1 MPIYEYQG
9 QQYEM
14 STTDPQE
21 AKNKILS
28 YLGQPPKEERS
39 PKIGRKTGILEDIGI
54 GLENVAHKGKTALD
68 LLAGAAATY
77 AGSQEEADKIY
88 ADMEARQKARE
99 AELAKLDQGTGGKII
114 SGVSGIVPAVAAAPF
129 VGIPAALGGMTGMSA
144 LAGGGEN
151 VGKGAGVPE
160 STAQAMLEAG
170 IDYASLKIPVGRGVA
185 QGAALGAGGNVAG
198 TLATDVTGRALM
210 EGTEAAK
217 AYETTPEK
225 LLVSGATGAIPGG
238 VFGRFNRQGR
248 LETQPQEAPI
258 RETVPAQELQAKQIV
273 ENIKK
278 QETERTAGM
287 AEQPELPLEAPN
299 KFGVKPE
306 EMMVD
311 ENGMPIDVTKT
322 LEAQKVERGTEA
334 QPELFEPVPQE
345 IPQIEIIGQPKIPP
359 RQAAKAAYEADI
371 PVQEKAAEILKTEG
385 EQAATDFVDAYLN
398 EERVAARQEQQQVVN
413 AVANINPKLADAIT
427 PYRNISRD
435 EALSAIKNA
444 PDADSPTLGFTAN
457 QLKSRGRLGIEKI
470 KNEGVRSSLAHLI
483 GLRDEAG
490 IRANTVLQG
499 DNGIMRNLRKLETLL
514 GEGRAGEVIRQ
525 IQEGQFN
532 PEYKFNLDPEQMK
545 VKDQIQQMFEQTRQE
560 MERITGK
567 PVKQIPNYFPSM
579 FFGPFAVELRDANGR
594 LVAFVTEK
602 NAKEATRAADAVIA
616 DLAKEG
622 ETLTATQPKYRKE
635 LQSEA
640 FRNRGGLAPY
650 FESMMDLLGSDD
662 PLVQRAQQSVQ
673 NQVAKRAMDTK
684 KFSQRFERKAG
695 VEGALGERTWKSAK
709 ENYRDAKDVLENY
722 VRAFEDWKA
731 NQETAQ
737 FLNDVKENTGATNS
751 YNILQNYFD
760 DIRADSGAVDKFTNE
775 LATSLARATGRD
787 ISGAAKT
794 GARKTADF
802 MTKIWLGFYNPVA
815 MGQNVLQPVHTLPKL
830 VELASAGGSKDVI
843 TPFLTGMAQSLKDVS
858 SLAGEKLLG
867 KELTET
873 ARYMKEQ
880 EVIKPGLVESEGK
893 TKIGHNIEKLGVSG
907 GLLAT
912 EAFARATSFN
922 IFREYLKASGLD
934 EAQAREVAK
943 NLTHEYMVNYESY
956 AKPGILSQGGFA
968 GELMGRLQSFKFN
981 QFTQLANYV
990 ESAKRSKNPSA
1001 AITSLAVSIGMAG
1014 VSGMIGMDIAEG
1026 LYGALVS
1033 TGAVEPDTKSPRQ
1046 MALDLGG
1053 AAAVGIPTAATGK
1066 WLSGSLSTN
1075 LLGDMSWRNIAPVV
1089 VGAFETLGK
1098 TPTLLKMAKEKI
1110 TGEQLV
1116 PESEKAAALMAV
1128 TPATMRG
1135 VLEEKLL
1142 TDKEGRIVSPYT
1154 GETSY
1159 VKGPQDEGILSLTNI
1174 RSKERGETIAR
1185 TVLQKAQEKRITEER
1200 KKVTDKLKKFVDE
1213 SVRKGTELN
1222 PETVGKSLERIIEL
1236 QGDPANTINSVLDF
1250 VKNNQ
1255 LGDWFDRQLLSGN
1268 VTMTN
1273 VYKKLRALEQKQSI
1287 GK

>member
-28 YLGQPPKEERS
+28 YLGQPPKEES
-39 PKIGRKTGILEDIGI
+39 S
-54 GLENVAHKGKTALD
+54 
-68 LLAGAAATY
+68 LL
-77 AGSQEEADKIY
+77 K
-88 ADMEARQKARE
+88 K
-99 AELAKLDQGTGGKII
+99 
-114 SGVSGIVPAVAAAPF
+114 F
-129 VGIPAALGGMTGMSA
+129 
-144 LAGGGEN
+144 
-151 VGKGAGVPE
+151 
-160 STAQAMLEAG
+160 
-170 IDYASLKIPVGRGVA
+170 
-185 QGAALGAGGNVAG
+185 
-198 TLATDVTGRALM
+198 
-210 EGTEAAK
+210 
-217 AYETTPEK
+217 
-225 LLVSGATGAIPGG
+225 VSGAASVGDIVAGAPAFAVGAVGAPLVSTYQGLVEGKSPKEAAQEGRKFAEEVGTSKWATPFKSTLEGAGYLDPQAYEQEIARQAMGKVAGGIETVGEKVESATGGAIPKEQVQMIADVGMLAG
-238 VFGRFNRQGR
+238 IPGAGKVGKIVKEKLTEPTSADIAAAR
-248 LETQPQEAPI
+248 PKEAPV
-258 RETVPAQELQAKQIV
+258 RETVPSQEVKAQEIVQGIKQ
-273 ENIKK
+273 K
-278 QETERTAGM
+278 QEVERTAGM

-299 KFGVKPE
+299 KFGVKPQ
-306 EMMVD
+306 EMVVD
-311 ENGMPIDVTKT
+311 EYGMPIDVAKT

-345 IPQIEIIGQPKIPP
+345 IPQIEIIDQPAPKIAP
-359 RQAAKAAYEADI
+359 REAAKEAFKNKES
-371 PVQEKAAEILKTEG
+371 VETKAEEILNTQG
-385 EQAATDFVDAYLN
+385 EQAATDFVDSYLN
-398 EERVAARQEQQQVVN
+398 EERLATRQEQQQVVD

-427 PYRNISRD
+427 PYRDISRD

-444 PDADSPTLGFTAN
+444 PDADAPTLGFTAN

-470 KNEGVRSSLAHLI
+470 KNEGVRTSLAHLI
-483 GLRDEAG
+483 GLRDKAG
-490 IRANTVLQG
+490 ITANSILQG
-499 DNGIMRNLRKLETLL
+499 DSGVMRNLRKLETLL

-532 PEYKFNLDPEQMK
+532 PDYTFNLDPEQMK
-545 VKDQIQQMFEQTRQE
+545 VKDQIQGIFEQTRQE

-602 NAKEATRAADAVIA
+602 NAKEAKRAADAVIA

-622 ETLTATQPKYRKE
+622 EALTASQPKYRKE

-650 FESMMDLLGSDD
+650 FESMMDLLGSED

-673 NQVAKRAMDTK
+673 NLVAKRAMDTK

-695 VEGALGERTWKSAK
+695 VEGAMGERTWKSAK

-760 DIRADSGAVDKFTNE
+760 DIRAETSGFDKFTNE
-775 LATSLARATGRD
+775 LASSLARATGRD

-815 MGQNVLQPVHTLPKL
+815 MGQNILQPIHTFPKL
-830 VELASAGGSKDVI
+830 VELAGQGGSKDVI
-843 TPFLTGMAQSLKDVS
+843 TPFLTGMAQSLKDVA
-858 SLAGEKLLG
+858 SLSGEKLLG

-880 EVIKPGLVESEGK
+880 EVIKPGLVESEGG
-893 TKIGHNIEKLGVSG
+893 TKIGHNIEKFGVSG

-934 EAQAREVAK
+934 ESKAREVAK
-943 NLTHEYMVNYESY
+943 NLTHEYMVNYEQY
-956 AKPGILSQGGFA
+956 AKPGVLAQGGFA
-968 GELMGRLQSFKFN
+968 SELMGRLQSFKFN
-981 QFTQLANYV
+981 QFTQLANYI
-990 ESAKRSKNPSA
+990 ETAKRSKNPSA
-1001 AITSLAVSIGMAG
+1001 ALTSLAVSVGMAG
-1014 VSGMIGMDIAEG
+1014 VSGMIGMDVAEG
-1026 LYGALVS
+1026 IYGALVS

-1098 TPTLLKMAKEKI
+1098 VPTLAKMVQEKV

-1185 TVLQKAQEKRITEER
+1185 TVLQKAQEKRIQEER

-1222 PETVGKSLERIIEL
+1222 PDTVGKSLERIIEL

-1273 VYKKLRALEQKQSI
+1273 VYKKLRALEQKQML
-1287 GK
+1287 GR

>member
-1 MPIYEYQG
+1 MAFDIEGARQAGYSDAEIANHLAQSSKFDAEGARKSGYTDAEIISHLGTQTKKEEPSLLKKFVSGAASVGDIVAGAPAFAVGAVGAPLVSTYQG
-9 QQYEM
+9 LVEGK
-14 STTDPQE
+14 S
-21 AKNKILS
+21 
-28 YLGQPPKEERS
+28 PKEAAQE
-39 PKIGRKTGILEDIGI
+39 GRKFAEEVGASKFASPFKSALQGAGYFDEKAY
-54 GLENVAHKGKTALD
+54 EN
-68 LLAGAAATY
+68 
-77 AGSQEEADKIY
+77 EI
-88 ADMEARQKARE
+88 ARQAM
-99 AELAKLDQGTGGKII
+99 GK
-114 SGVSGIVPAVAAAPF
+114 V
-129 VGIPAALGGMTGMSA
+129 
-144 LAGGGEN
+144 AGGIEN
-151 VGKGAGVPE
+151 VGEKVESATGGFIPKEQVQMVADVGMLAGIPGAGKVGKIVKERLTEPTSADIAAARPVE
-160 STAQAMLEAG
+160 TA
-170 IDYASLKIPVGRGVA
+170 
-185 QGAALGAGGNVAG
+185 
-198 TLATDVTGRALM
+198 
-210 EGTEAAK
+210 
-217 AYETTPEK
+217 
-225 LLVSGATGAIPGG
+225 
-238 VFGRFNRQGR
+238 
-248 LETQPQEAPI
+248 
-258 RETVPAQELQAKQIV
+258 RETVPSQEVKAKEIV
-273 ENIKK
+273 NNIKQK
-278 QETERTAGM
+278 ETERTANI

-311 ENGMPIDVTKT
+311 ENGMPIDVNKT
-322 LEAQKVERGTEA
+322 LEAQAIERGAET
-334 QPELFEPVPQE
+334 QGQLFENVPQE
-345 IPQIEIIGQPKIPP
+345 IPNIEIIGQPTPKIAP
-359 RQAAKAAYEADI
+359 REAAKEAFKEDI
-371 PVQEKAAEILKTEG
+371 PVEEKATEILKTQG
-385 EQAATDFVDAYLN
+385 EEAATQFVESYLN
-398 EERVAARQEQQQVVN
+398 EERVAARQEQQQVVD

-435 EALSAIKNA
+435 EALNAVKNA
-444 PDADSPTLGFTAN
+444 PDAESPTLGFTAN

-483 GLRDEAG
+483 GIRDEAS

-499 DNGIMRNLRKLETLL
+499 DTGIMRNLRKMETLL

-525 IQEGQFN
+525 IQEAQFN
-532 PEYKFNLDPEQMK
+532 PEYKFKLDPEQMK
-545 VKDQIQQMFEQTRQE
+545 VKDQIQNIFEQTRQE

-602 NAKEATRAADAVIA
+602 NRAAAEKAAQAVIA
-616 DLAKEG
+616 DVAKDG
-622 ETLTATQPKYRKE
+622 EKLTASQPKYRKE

-662 PLVQRAQQSVQ
+662 PLVQRAQESVQ
-673 NQVAKRAMDTK
+673 NLVAKRAMDTK

-695 VEGALGERTWKSAK
+695 VAGAMGERQWKSAK

-731 NQETAQ
+731 NQETAS
-737 FLNDVKENTGATNS
+737 FLNDVKENTGASNT
-751 YNILQNYFD
+751 YNVLQNYFD
-760 DIRADSGAVDKFTNE
+760 DIRAESGAFDKFSNE
-775 LATSLARATGRD
+775 LATSLARATGHD
-787 ISGAAKT
+787 VSGIAKT

-802 MTKIWLGFYNPVA
+802 MTKTWLGFWNPA
-815 MGQNVLQPVHTLPKL
+815 AGLQNIIQPINTFPKL
-830 VELASAGGSKDVI
+830 VELAGQGGSKDLVSPVI
-843 TPFLTGMAQSLKDVS
+843 IGMAK
-858 SLAGEKLLG
+858 SLADVGSIATNKFFG
-867 KELTET
+867 KDLTET

-893 TKIGHNIEKLGVSG
+893 TKLGHLVEKGPVSG

-943 NLTHEYMVNYESY
+943 NMTHEYMVNYEKY
-956 AKPGILSQGGFA
+956 AKPGMLTQGGIL
-968 GELMGRLQSFKFN
+968 GELAGRLQSYKFN
-981 QFTQLANYV
+981 QFTQLANYI
-990 ESAKRSKNPSA
+990 EQAKRSKNPSA
-1001 AITSLAVSIGMAG
+1001 AITSIAVSIGMAG

-1026 LYGALVS
+1026 IYGALVS

-1053 AAAVGIPTAATGK
+1053 AAGVGIPTQVTGK

-1075 LLGDMSWRNIAPVV
+1075 LIGDLSWRNVAPVIF
-1089 VGAFETLGK
+1089 GAGETLAK
-1098 TPTLLKMAKEKI
+1098 VPTLAKMAQEKI

-1116 PESEKAAALMAV
+1116 PESEKAATLMAV

-1135 VLEEKLL
+1135 VLENKLL

-1159 VKGPQDEGILSLTNI
+1159 IKGPQDEGILSLTNL

-1185 TVLQKAQEKRITEER
+1185 TVLQKAQEKRITDER

-1213 SVRKGTELN
+1213 SVRMDKPLN
-1222 PETVGKSLERIIEL
+1222 PETVGKALNRIIEL
-1236 QGDPANTINSVLDF
+1236 QGDPNNTIKSVLDF

-1255 LGDWFDRQLLSGN
+1255 IGDWFDRQVASGN

-1273 VYKKLRALEQKQSI
+1273 VYQKLRALEQKQSI

>member
-28 YLGQPPKEERS
+28 YLGQPPKEEPSLLKKFVSGAASVGDIVAGAPAFAVGAVGAPLVSTYQGLVEGKS
-39 PKIGRKTGILEDIGI
+39 PKEAAQEGRKFAEEVGTS
-54 GLENVAHKGKTALD
+54 KW
-68 LLAGAAATY
+68 AT
-77 AGSQEEADKIY
+77 
-88 ADMEARQKARE
+88 
-99 AELAKLDQGTGGKII
+99 
-114 SGVSGIVPAVAAAPF
+114 PF
-129 VGIPAALGGMTGMSA
+129 KSA
-144 LAGGGEN
+144 LE
-151 VGKGAGVPE
+151 GAGYFDE
-160 STAQAMLEAG
+160 
-170 IDYASLKIPVGRGVA
+170 
-185 QGAALGAGGNVAG
+185 
-198 TLATDVTGRALM
+198 
-210 EGTEAAK
+210 K
-217 AYETTPEK
+217 AYEQEIARQAMGKVAGGIETVGEK
-225 LLVSGATGAIPGG
+225 VESATGGAIPKEQVQMIADVGMLAG
-238 VFGRFNRQGR
+238 IPGAGKIGKIVKEKLTEPTSADIAAAR
-248 LETQPQEAPI
+248 PKEAPI

-273 ENIKK
+273 ENLKK

-311 ENGMPIDVTKT
+311 ENGMPIDVSKT
-322 LEAQKVERGTEA
+322 LEAQAVERGAEK
-334 QPELFEPVPQE
+334 QGELFEPVPQE
-345 IPQIEIIGQPKIPP
+345 IPQIEIIGQPAPKIPP

-371 PVQEKAAEILKTEG
+371 PVQEKAAEILKTDG

-398 EERVAARQEQQQVVN
+398 EERIANRQEQQQVVN

-499 DNGIMRNLRKLETLL
+499 DTGIMRNLRKLETLL

-602 NAKEATRAADAVIA
+602 SAKEAKRAADAVIA

-622 ETLTATQPKYRKE
+622 EVLTATQPKYRKE

-737 FLNDVKENTGATNS
+737 FINDVKEQTGATNS

-760 DIRADSGAVDKFTNE
+760 DIRADSGVLDKFTNE

-787 ISGAAKT
+787 ISGASKT

-1053 AAAVGIPTAATGK
+1053 PAAVGIPTAATGK

-1098 TPTLLKMAKEKI
+1098 VPTLAKMAQEKI

-1159 VKGPQDEGILSLTNI
+1159 VKGPQDESILSLTNI

-1185 TVLQKAQEKRITEER
+1185 TVLQKAQEKRIQEER

-1222 PETVGKSLERIIEL
+1222 PDTVGKSLERIIEL

-1255 LGDWFDRQLLSGN
+1255 LGDWFDRQLLTGN

-1273 VYKKLRALEQKQSI
+1273 VYKKLRALEQKQML
-1287 GK
+1287 GR

>member
-28 YLGQPPKEERS
+28 YLGQQPKEEPS
-39 PKIGRKTGILEDIGI
+39 LLKKFASSAASLGDIVAGAPAFAVGAVGAPLVSTYQGLVEGKTPKEAAQEGRKFAEEVGTSKWATPFKSALEGAGYFDPKAYEEEIARQAMGKVAGGIETVGEKVESATGGFIPKEQVQM
-54 GLENVAHKGKTALD
+54 VADVG
-68 LLAGAAATY
+68 LLAGIPGAGKVGKIVKERLTEPTSADIAAARP
-77 AGSQEEADKIY
+77 K
-88 ADMEARQKARE
+88 
-99 AELAKLDQGTGGKII
+99 
-114 SGVSGIVPAVAAAPF
+114 
-129 VGIPAALGGMTGMSA
+129 
-144 LAGGGEN
+144 
-151 VGKGAGVPE
+151 
-160 STAQAMLEAG
+160 
-170 IDYASLKIPVGRGVA
+170 
-185 QGAALGAGGNVAG
+185 
-198 TLATDVTGRALM
+198 
-210 EGTEAAK
+210 
-217 AYETTPEK
+217 
-225 LLVSGATGAIPGG
+225 
-238 VFGRFNRQGR
+238 
-248 LETQPQEAPI
+248 EAPI
-258 RETVPAQELQAKQIV
+258 RENVPAQEAQAKQIV

-311 ENGMPIDVTKT
+311 ENGMPIDVSKT
-322 LEAQKVERGTEA
+322 LEAQAVERGAEK
-334 QPELFEPVPQE
+334 QGELFEPVPQE
-345 IPQIEIIGQPKIPP
+345 IPQIEIIGQPAPKIAP

-385 EQAATDFVDAYLN
+385 EQAATDFVNAYLN

-444 PDADSPTLGFTAN
+444 PDAESSTLGFTAN

-490 IRANTVLQG
+490 IRANTKLQG
-499 DNGIMRNLRKLETLL
+499 DNGIMRNLRKMETLL

-532 PEYKFNLDPEQMK
+532 PDYKFTLDAEQMK
-545 VKDQIQQMFEQTRQE
+545 VKDQIQQMFEETRQE

-579 FFGPFAVELRDANGR
+579 FFGPFAVELRDSGGR

-602 NAKEATRAADAVIA
+602 SAKEAKRAADAVIA

-622 ETLTATQPKYRKE
+622 EALTATQPKYRKE
-635 LQSEA
+635 LQSEE

-650 FESMMDLLGSDD
+650 FESMMDLLGSED

-737 FLNDVKENTGATNS
+737 FLNDVREQTGATNS

-760 DIRADSGAVDKFTNE
+760 DIRAERGAVDKFSNE

-815 MGQNVLQPVHTLPKL
+815 MGQNVLQPIHTFPKL
-830 VELASAGGSKDVI
+830 VELASSGGSKDI
-843 TPFLTGMAQSLKDVS
+843 FTPYLAGMAQSLKDVA
-858 SLAGEKLLG
+858 SLSGEKLFG

-893 TKIGHNIEKLGVSG
+893 TKIGHNIEKIGVSG

-943 NLTHEYMVNYESY
+943 NLTHEYMVNYEQY
-956 AKPGILSQGGFA
+956 AKPGMLAQGGVVT
-968 GELMGRLQSFKFN
+968 ELAGRLQSFKFN

-990 ESAKRSKNPSA
+990 EAAKRTKNPSA
-1001 AITSLAVSIGMAG
+1001 AISSLAVSIGMAG

-1033 TGAVEPDTKSPRQ
+1033 TGLVEPDTKSPRQ

-1053 AAAVGIPTAATGK
+1053 PAAVGIPTAATGK

-1089 VGAFETLGK
+1089 VGAVETLGK
-1098 TPTLLKMAKEKI
+1098 VPTLAKMAQEKI

-1154 GETSY
+1154 GQTSY
-1159 VKGPQDEGILSLTNI
+1159 IKGPQDEGVLSLTNI
-1174 RSKERGETIAR
+1174 RSRERGETIAR

-1213 SVRKGTELN
+1213 SVRMDKPLN

-1250 VKNNQ
+1250 VKQNQ

-1268 VTMTN
+1268 VTITN
-1273 VYKKLRALEQKQSI
+1273 VYQKLRSLEQKQSI